1 MISSL
6 ALVVDLMGGRLAGGG
21 LVGVDR
27 VTLFVGL
34 SFSSSFVE
42 IYMHKISIFKWRHI
56 KLVKVGV
63 ILQLALTIQ

>member
-6 ALVVDLMGGRLAGGG
+6 ALVVDFIGARLAGGGLVGGG

-42 IYMHKISIFKWRHI
+42 IYIHKISIKN
-56 KLVKVGV
+56 VV
-63 ILQLALTIQ
+63 T